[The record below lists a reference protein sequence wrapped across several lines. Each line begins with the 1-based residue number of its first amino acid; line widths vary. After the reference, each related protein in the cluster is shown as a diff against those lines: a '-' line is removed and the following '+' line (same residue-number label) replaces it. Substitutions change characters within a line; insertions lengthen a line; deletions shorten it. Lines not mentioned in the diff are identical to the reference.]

1 LESVYT
7 GNRIVGSNPTPSA
20 TAIVTRCASPAE
32 HGRRPRP
39 ASRCQTARR
48 VICARSPSRSRGA
61 CSASGLPRRSF
72 SLSPPHLSAASA
84 GASAGSRP
92 YPWRQLQLRPR
103 NEGPAERREAYH
115 LKIVAPVR
123 RDLTLARRARPAQ
136 PGRPPLGAPPW
147 RCPGPAASPA
157 FAPEP
162 GQGWLAGH
170 RSWPA
175 TDPGF
180 DRGYEPRPTPHPA
193 PPSGSSP
200 EDAPHE
206 RGWESLYYI
215 FVK

>member
-1 LESVYT
+1 MQARAGIRPAVPSSFFTMSNSPLRGIRRAAHLVPAAHFLRP
-7 GNRIVGSNPTPSA
+7 GCRVVLLCLHRI
-20 TAIVTRCASPAE
+20 SPLHVPALRRARARILGVSCSSDPE
-32 HGRRPRP
+32 MRGRR
-39 ASRCQTARR
+39 
-48 VICARSPSRSRGA
+48 
-61 CSASGLPRRSF
+61 
-72 SLSPPHLSAASA
+72 SA
-84 GASAGSRP
+84 G
-92 YPWRQLQLRPR
+92 
-103 NEGPAERREAYH
+103 RRTT
-115 LKIVAPVR
+115 LFVAPVR

-170 RSWPA
+170 CSWPA

-200 EDAPHE
+200 ETPLMSED
-206 RGWESLYYI
+206 GNLCTIYSLRSQ
-215 FVK
+215 

>member
-1 LESVYT
+1 MPPA
-7 GNRIVGSNPTPSA
+7 N
-20 TAIVTRCASPAE
+20 ASS
-32 HGRRPRP
+32 GWDTSRRAVIILHNVKQP
-39 ASRCQTARR
+39 ASRHPP
-48 VICARSPSRSRGA
+48 RSTSRSRGA
-61 CSASGLPRRSF
+61 FSAPGLSRRVA
-72 SLSPPHLSAASA
+72 LSPPHLSAASA
-84 GASAGSRP
+84 GAAAGSRP
-92 YPWRQLQLRPR
+92 NPWRQLQFRPR

-200 EDAPHE
+200 ETPLMSEDE
-206 RGWESLYYI
+206 ESCTIYSLRSQDI
-215 FVK
+215 NANCSRPR